1 MEVIKDERYN
11 IIKLSQ
17 EQLQRLKDNIKID
30 LLKVIFK
37 IKGKRDYSHYNFN
50 TMFRE
55 ELNIIQKGFLEKVN
69 FIIQDFEKTTEIDK
83 RNFFLK
89 LEQQVN
95 YFCSQHDLCKQVDNL
110 YKRLF
115 LIEERI
121 MIIEKKMKGDKNS
134 KTKQQLE
141 IQQRGWAVCC
151 AGTAVQC
158 LHLNGTR
165 ISI

>member
-55 ELNIIQKGFLEKVN
+55 ELNIIQKCFLEKVI
-69 FIIQDFEKTTEIDK
+69 FIYSM
-83 RNFFLK
+83 RN
-89 LEQQVN
+89 
-95 YFCSQHDLCKQVDNL
+95 
-110 YKRLF
+110 
-115 LIEERI
+115 
-121 MIIEKKMKGDKNS
+121 
-134 KTKQQLE
+134 
-141 IQQRGWAVCC
+141 
-151 AGTAVQC
+151 
-158 LHLNGTR
+158 
-165 ISI
+165 